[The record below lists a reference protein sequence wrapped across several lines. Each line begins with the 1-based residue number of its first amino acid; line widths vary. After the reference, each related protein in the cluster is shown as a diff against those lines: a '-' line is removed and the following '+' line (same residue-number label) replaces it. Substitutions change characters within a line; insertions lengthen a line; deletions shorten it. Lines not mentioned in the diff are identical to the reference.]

1 MKLQEKL
8 SLKGK
13 VALVTGGAG
22 LLGPQFAEALSEF
35 GAKVILL
42 DIDDKK
48 GAKAVRQIS
57 KAFRSRVCFRQ
68 LDISNPAAVQGMVQ
82 ETVRKYRRID
92 ILINAAIGVG
102 KNHFGPVENYSWE
115 DWNDVMKVTVGGT
128 FLCTREV
135 GKIMKKQG
143 RGSIINIGSIY
154 GVVGADQ
161 RIYGKS
167 GINSPAVYAAS
178 KGAIISMT
186 RYFAVY
192 WAASGIRVNSLS
204 PGGVWNRQ
212 DPSFVERYVSKAPL
226 GRMLE
231 REELRG
237 AVLFLA
243 SDASSYVTGH
253 NLMVDGGWTAW

>member
-35 GAKVILL
+35 GARVILL
-42 DIDDKK
+42 DVDAKK

-57 KAFRSRVCFRQ
+57 KAFRSRVSFRQ
-68 LDISNPAAVQGMVQ
+68 LDISNPGAVQEMVR
-82 ETVRKYRRID
+82 ETVRKYRHID

-102 KNHFGPVENYSWE
+102 KNHFGPVEDYAWE
-115 DWNDVMKVTVGGT
+115 DWNEVMKVTVGGT

-135 GKIMKKQG
+135 GKVMKKQG

-178 KGAIISMT
+178 KGAIINLT

-192 WAASGIRVNSLS
+192 WASSGIRVNSLS

-212 DPSFVERYVSKAPL
+212 DPSFVEKYASKAPL

-231 REELRG
+231 KEELRG